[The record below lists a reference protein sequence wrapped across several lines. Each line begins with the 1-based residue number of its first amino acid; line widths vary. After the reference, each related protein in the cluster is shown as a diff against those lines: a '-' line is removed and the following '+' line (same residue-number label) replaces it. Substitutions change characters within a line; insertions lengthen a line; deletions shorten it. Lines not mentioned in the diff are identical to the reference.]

1 MRAES
6 LENTKDGTV
15 ALVAVLPVPKG
26 DPGSVAPAMNEATV
40 DRAVPEERLAR
51 FEALVEDHQ
60 DLLVNYLTRLTGDRD
75 RAEDLAQETFIKF
88 FEHQDRYREEGT
100 PRAYLLK
107 MATNL
112 LRDEQRRHS
121 RWLGLLPVFSFGGR
135 SPDGIHTESLP
146 RERDPQD
153 SALSAEAQQ
162 KVQAALEE
170 LDLLHRAPLVLREIE
185 GLAYQEIAEILQCQ
199 EGTVKSR
206 LHRARQA
213 LKEKLAPFW
222 QGGQVGEAH
231 ERD

>member
-6 LENTKDGTV
+6 LEQT
-15 ALVAVLPVPKG
+15 A
-26 DPGSVAPAMNEATV
+26 VAPRT
-40 DRAVPEERLAR
+40 PL
-51 FEALVEDHQ
+51 EALPASSAETAAEELLKRFAAIVDDNQ

-75 RAEDLAQETFIKF
+75 RAEDLAQETFVRF
-88 FEHQDRYREEGT
+88 YENRDRYRDEGL

-112 LRDEQRRHS
+112 LRDEQRRRG
-121 RWLGLLPVFSFGGR
+121 RWLGLLPIFSLGGR
-135 SPDGIHTESLP
+135 SPDGAHTEQLP
-146 RERDPQD
+146 RERDPQHQYL
-153 SALSAEAQQ
+153 AGETQRT
-162 KVQAALEE
+162 VQAALAE

-185 GLAYQEIAEILQCQ
+185 GLAYHEIALILDCQ

-222 QGGQVGEAH
+222 WGERAG
-231 ERD
+231 EKP